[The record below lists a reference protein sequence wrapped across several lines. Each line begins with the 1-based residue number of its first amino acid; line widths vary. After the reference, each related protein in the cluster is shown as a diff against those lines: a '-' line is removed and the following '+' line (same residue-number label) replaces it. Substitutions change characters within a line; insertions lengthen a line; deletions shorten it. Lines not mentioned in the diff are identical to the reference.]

1 MVPWPQ
7 NMEVTTLLMKY
18 VHFSEKGLQDVYEGD
33 IDFCRRLEVMWRQRE
48 RGGGCSWSSR
58 REWKVKAVAKLM
70 WCE

>member
-18 VHFSEKGLQDVYEGD
+18 VHFSEKGLQYVHEGD

-48 RGGGCSWSSR
+48 RERGRMLLVVEERMESQGSGQTD
-58 REWKVKAVAKLM
+58 VV
-70 WCE
+70 